1 MLDNNENLNTETN
14 IDEKRPWLYWVKF
27 FIVWSYFFVVCYWL
41 LVTNGNLL
49 DSFIINPLYFY
60 IYMYFLIFGS
70 FVELIHFIID
80 TGMII
85 NTTTKEQA
93 FLIGIYLSF
102 LIFIALYFFCIN
114 EENYNLVT
122 NQILAKFPWLVK
134 LDQLAWY
141 SVVGYIIFLFIKNSV

>member
-1 MLDNNENLNTETN
+1 
-14 IDEKRPWLYWVKF
+14 
-27 FIVWSYFFVVCYWL
+27 
-41 LVTNGNLL
+41 
-49 DSFIINPLYFY
+49 
-60 IYMYFLIFGS
+60 MYFLIFGS